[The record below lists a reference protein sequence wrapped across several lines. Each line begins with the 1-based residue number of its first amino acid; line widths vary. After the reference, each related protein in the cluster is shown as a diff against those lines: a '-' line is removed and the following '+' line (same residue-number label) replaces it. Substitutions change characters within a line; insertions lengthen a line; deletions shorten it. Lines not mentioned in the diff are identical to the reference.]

1 MTLAFNLDGNFP
13 DLVCAL
19 LQGAGL
25 NAHTV
30 PEEGVAGAAD
40 GDVLEACVAEGR
52 VLITLDSTLL
62 IFALTRQE
70 CTPGSG
76 CCARQ

>member
-13 DLVCAL
+13 DLVSAL

-40 GDVLEACVAEGR
+40 GDTLEACVA
-52 VLITLDSTLL
+52 
-62 IFALTRQE
+62 
-70 CTPGSG
+70 
-76 CCARQ
+76 